1 MMSSHSYLLT
11 TNHSLLSS
19 HSYCHLIYTY
29 HVQLRCHPPLR
40 FLKYVLLSSSL
51 YPSTMYCCHPVYIS
65 KPCTV
70 VIQFI
75 SINYVLLSSS
85 LYPQPCTVVIQFI
98 SLNYVLLSSN
108 SYPFTKFFNH
118 VCYHPCTLFSFIY
131 LLFNSFNLNSVTWIQ
146 IHSQHSIDNLK

>member
-85 LYPQPCTVVIQFI
+85 LYPQPCTVVIHFI
-98 SLNYVLLSSN
+98 SLNYVLLSSSLN
-108 SYPFTKFFNH
+108 PSTMYCCHPIHTLSPSSLTMFVIIHVLFFH
-118 VCYHPCTLFSFIY
+118 SFIY
-131 LLFNSFNLNSVTWIQ
+131 YS
-146 IHSQHSIDNLK
+146 IHSI